1 MRAIRIEDVAACV
14 FASPLGA
21 EGEALG
27 RLRRCVLR
35 SVQTNE
41 DPDGLIRAVA
51 LAQPGTCAF
60 CEELLSGRR
69 SVRCASEECQ
79 RAYQRAYHRDR
90 KRSRLFVRER
100 QEIERREP
108 IAHGAQP

>member
-1 MRAIRIEDVAACV
+1 MKPVRIEDVAACV

-51 LAQPGTCAF
+51 LAKSGTCAF
-60 CEELLSGRR
+60 CEEPLSGRR
-69 SVRCASEECQ
+69 SVRCASEECR
-79 RAYQRAYHRDR
+79 RAYQRAFKRDR
-90 KRSRLFVRER
+90 ACQHFVRER
-100 QEIERREP
+100 RQVERRAP
-108 IAHGAQP
+108 IGIGAQP